1 MFLLILVVVCYTICS
16 LSDKYAVSTAKFN
29 GDELGFLMA
38 AATAVFMACCL
49 PFLDRTITF
58 SWQSFAAIGL
68 LCLSKILEFKL
79 SAIILDEIS
88 AFELKAWLGITL
100 FMSYATDIF
109 LGEKP
114 SIFKFLFIVLTV
126 AGLVFIAKSGRTDS
140 GNINYRRIV
149 VPLVFYLL
157 ARYGYGIV
165 VRELHILDHGA
176 VLCAYTYGYHTSAK
190 GEAFGDIQEK
200 SKGRMGGRAY
210 EDSECGRSACGER
223 CYCCEPCECVIY
235 PAYDTVFAV
244 CYSAH
249 KKRAYHKA
257 EIYRQRYLYGGHNR
271 ISDMLKNKTSD
282 VFKFVR
288 RFVV

>member
-1 MFLLILVVVCYTICS
+1 
-16 LSDKYAVSTAKFN
+16 
-29 GDELGFLMA
+29 
-38 AATAVFMACCL
+38 
-49 PFLDRTITF
+49 
-58 SWQSFAAIGL
+58 
-68 LCLSKILEFKL
+68 
-79 SAIILDEIS
+79 
-88 AFELKAWLGITL
+88 
-100 FMSYATDIF
+100 MSV
-109 LGEKP
+109 G
-114 SIFKFLFIVLTV
+114 
-126 AGLVFIAKSGRTDS
+126 
-140 GNINYRRIV
+140 
-149 VPLVFYLL
+149 
-157 ARYGYGIV
+157 
-165 VRELHILDHGA
+165 ELHILNHGA

-200 SKGRMGGRAY
+200 SKGCMGGCAY
-210 EDSECGRSACGER
+210 KDSECGRSACGER

-271 ISDMLKNKTSD
+271 ISNMLKNKTSD